1 MLFYFGLLIIS
12 FLKLK
17 GVTICFII
25 IIIYHYCSILATV
38 FYYLFSQD
46 RYWKYCFLAHLPRI
60 KMSKKRESDISI
72 ELASISFELLQP
84 SSMFYGIRYSANS
97 NNILSW
103 DTLIE
108 TVYWKIKSEKYQEAC
123 QHLDAI

>member
-1 MLFYFGLLIIS
+1 
-12 FLKLK
+12 
-17 GVTICFII
+17 
-25 IIIYHYCSILATV
+25 
-38 FYYLFSQD
+38 
-46 RYWKYCFLAHLPRI
+46 
-60 KMSKKRESDISI
+60 MSKKRESDISI